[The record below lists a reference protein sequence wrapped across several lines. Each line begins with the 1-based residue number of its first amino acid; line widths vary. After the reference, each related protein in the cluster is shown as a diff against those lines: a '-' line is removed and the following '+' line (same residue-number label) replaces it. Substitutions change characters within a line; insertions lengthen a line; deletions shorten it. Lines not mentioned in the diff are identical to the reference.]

1 MSPLISY
8 GYGSGLRVMSLA
20 KLEGD
25 KGKVVNY
32 TIVGNFGGDERM
44 NLSKGFQL
52 ANKYYPLLLV
62 PIIFDLLQLGN
73 ILRSVQGF
81 TLKLTIPSAL
91 PSITQIMNTTNQ
103 GTDTFN
109 INLPYG
115 YLGHGFLAVLI
126 VILYLLAGAFFKG
139 GFLGCI
145 LAGINEQEVSV
156 STYIQT
162 GKQYF
167 GRFLAQAFLMLI
179 LLLASAPFWI
189 ALGPLAL
196 LLMLGLLILSF
207 YLIFWDY
214 VIVAENAG
222 LIEAA
227 KISLARVQSGLG
239 KVFLFLIPIV
249 LITALLG
256 IIANAFIASSPI
268 LAVLAISLY
277 AYFGTAVVFAIMI
290 FYLEIS
296 GSEAGSGF
304 TA

>member
-1 MSPLISY
+1 MDMAE
-8 GYGSGLRVMSLA
+8 GSFLCRLL
-20 KLEGD
+20 KLEGN
-25 KGKVVNY
+25 KGKMLKY
-32 TIVGNFGGDERM
+32 TSVGNFGGDEKM
-44 NLSKGFQL
+44 NLSKGFHL

-73 ILRSVQGF
+73 ILRNAQGF

-91 PSITQIMNTTNQ
+91 PSITQVMNTANQ

-156 STYIQT
+156 STYIQA

-167 GRFLAQAFLMLI
+167 GRFLAQSLLMLT
-179 LLLASAPFWI
+179 LLLAAALFLI
-189 ALGPLAL
+189 AIGPLAL
-196 LLMLGLLILSF
+196 ILMIGFFILAF

-227 KISLARVQSGLG
+227 QISLALVQSGLG

-256 IIANAFIASSPI
+256 IIANGLIAALPI
-268 LAVLAISLY
+268 LAILAIALY
-277 AYFGTAVVFAIMI
+277 AYFGTAVVFAIMT
-290 FYLEIS
+290 FYLDIS
-296 GSEAGSGF
+296 GREAGSDF